1 MTRFRFRAAA
11 LLAVL
16 ALSACSGLK
25 DALTAHVD
33 IAARAGSQELSV
45 THLAQMMSAAQT
57 PARKDVALAIANLW
71 VNYSLLAQASARGD
85 TLGDPKVVDDGMW
98 MQIAQAKEKKFY
110 DAIQKTFPTADS
122 SSFERHFNDGDLLV
136 ARHILLMGDRN
147 TLKPAQI
154 DSVRR
159 AADKV
164 LKQVT
169 PANFSQMAQKY
180 SQDPGSKANGG
191 EYVFAKGKM
200 VPEFEKA
207 TLALKPGEVSGLVQ
221 SQFGFHIIKRETWPE
236 AKVKFS
242 EEYKKTFAQAAEST
256 YLVGMET
263 KAGVVVKPGASKT
276 VKAVAQDPDTY
287 RDDRTVVASS
297 HGPDLTAARL
307 ARWMAAFPPQQR
319 IREQIAQAPDSMMPN
334 FVKNLMRQE
343 LMIHAADSA
352 KVTLDTQ
359 DLNGIRR
366 LFTGS
371 VMNSLNTLN
380 IAPAQLK
387 DSAKTVSERERL
399 AQTRVEAYLDKLLR
413 NEASFVEV
421 SEPVTIAL
429 RKKYEARVVAAGTD
443 RAVAEATKLK
453 ALSDSA
459 KAKSMPPS
467 VVPMPG
473 QAAPGTGANAAPKA
487 GGAGDAKKTAP
498 PKQP

>member
-11 LLAVL
+11 LIAVL

-45 THLAQMMSAAQT
+45 THLAQMMSAAQV
-57 PARKDVALAIANLW
+57 PARKDVALAVANLW
-71 VNYSLLAQASARGD
+71 VNYTLLAQASARGD

-98 MQIAQAKEKKFY
+98 MQIAQAREKKFY
-110 DAIQKTFPTADS
+110 DSIHKTFPTADS
-122 SSFERHFNDGDLLV
+122 STFERHFNDGDLLV

-169 PANFSQMAQKY
+169 AANFAQMAQKY
-180 SQDPGSKANGG
+180 SQDPGSKTNGG
-191 EYVFAKGKM
+191 EYVFPKGKM

-207 TLALKPGEVSGLVQ
+207 TLALKPGEISGLVQ

-236 AKVKFS
+236 AKEKFA
-242 EEYKKTFAQAAEST
+242 EEYRKTFSVAAESAF
-256 YLVGMET
+256 LAAMEA
-263 KAGVVVKPGASKT
+263 KAKVEVKPGAAKT
-276 VKAVAQDPDTY
+276 VKAVAQDPDSY
-287 RDDRTVVASS
+287 RDDRTVVATS
-297 HGPDLTAARL
+297 HGADLTAARL
-307 ARWMAAFPPQQR
+307 ARWMGAFPPQQR
-319 IREQIAQAPDSMMPN
+319 VREQIAQAPDSVMPN
-334 FVKNLMRQE
+334 FVRNLMRQE
-343 LMIHAADSA
+343 MMIHAADSA
-352 KVTLDTQ
+352 KITLDTQ
-359 DLNGIRR
+359 DINGIRR
-366 LFTGS
+366 AFAGS
-371 VMNSLNTLN
+371 VTTSLNALN

-387 DSAKTVSERERL
+387 DSAKTASEREHL
-399 AQTRVEAYLDKLLR
+399 AQSRVEAYLGKLLR
-413 NEASFVEV
+413 NEAQFAEV
-421 SEPVTIAL
+421 SEPVAIAL
-429 RKKYEARVVAAGTD
+429 RKKYEARVVTAGVD
-443 RAVAEATKLK
+443 RAVAEAAKQK
-453 ALSDSA
+453 AAADSA

-473 QAAPGTGANAAPKA
+473 QATPGGGAGAAPKA
-487 GGAGDAKKTAP
+487 SGAGDAKKTAP

>member
-1 MTRFRFRAAA
+1 
-11 LLAVL
+11 
-16 ALSACSGLK
+16 
-25 DALTAHVD
+25 
-33 IAARAGSQELSV
+33 
-45 THLAQMMSAAQT
+45 
-57 PARKDVALAIANLW
+57 
-71 VNYSLLAQASARGD
+71 
-85 TLGDPKVVDDGMW
+85 MW
-98 MQIAQAKEKKFY
+98 MQIAQAREKKLY
-110 DAIQKTFPTADS
+110 DAIQKTFPAADS
-122 SSFERHFNDGDLLV
+122 STFERHFNDGDLLV

-191 EYVFAKGKM
+191 EYVFPKGKM

-236 AKVKFS
+236 AKEKFS
-242 EEYKKTFAQAAEST
+242 EEYKKTFTQAAEST
-256 YLVGMET
+256 YLVGMEA
-263 KAGVVVKPGASKT
+263 KSGVDVKPGASKM
-276 VKAVAQDPDTY
+276 VKAVAQDPDSY
-287 RDDRTVVASS
+287 RDDKTVVASS
-297 HGPDLTAARL
+297 HGPDMTAARL

-319 IREQIAQAPDSMMPN
+319 IREQIAQAPDSVMPN
-334 FVKNLMRQE
+334 FVRNLMRQE

-352 KVTLDTQ
+352 KITLDTQ

-366 LFTGS
+366 AFTGS
-371 VMNSLNTLN
+371 VMNTLNTLN

-413 NEASFVEV
+413 NAAQFAEV

-429 RKKYEARVVAAGTD
+429 RKKYEARVVTAGID

-453 ALSDSA
+453 ARSDSA
-459 KAKSMPPS
+459 KATAMPPS

-473 QAAPGTGANAAPKA
+473 QAVPGVGAAPKA
-487 GGAGDAKKTAP
+487 NAAGDAKKAAP